1 MATTNQKIV
10 AWTIV
15 LCAATFLLVLYTVV
29 LNSDTP
35 IQIGGITWSWTPTVQ
50 LMYDLVISL
59 VSTMVGFYM
68 FYVLLIKRKPRK
80 KKK

>member
-10 AWTIV
+10 AWTMV
-15 LCAATFLLVLYTVV
+15 LCSATFLLVLYTVV

-35 IQIGGITWSWTPTVQ
+35 IKIGSVTWSWTPTVQ

-59 VSTMVGFYM
+59 ISTIVGFYM